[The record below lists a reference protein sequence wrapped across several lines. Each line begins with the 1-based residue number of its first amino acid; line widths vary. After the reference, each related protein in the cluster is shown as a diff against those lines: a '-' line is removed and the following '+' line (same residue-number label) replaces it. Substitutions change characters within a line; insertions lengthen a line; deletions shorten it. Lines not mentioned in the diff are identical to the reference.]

1 MLVNIDIR
9 TLAICYGIFCCTQF
23 VAFFLQHKV
32 SKHEEGLGW
41 WTIGSGCSVF
51 GFFIFLFRDIRAI
64 HLVVVFIYNLSFILC
79 FSFIYIGCA
88 KFNNLSIKKI
98 FLYLTI
104 SLSALCLLYF
114 TYANYSIPLRRTT
127 TSFACAL
134 ISILSVTALRRTAPH
149 ERNIIF
155 LFLKILFLVNALW
168 FSALAL
174 LPLLTASA
182 PIVFEKP
189 SPLVLSYLLLM
200 TTSTLWTFGLIILV
214 NQKLSNQLQTSKLFL
229 QSTLD
234 GLTANI
240 ALIEEHGE
248 IILTNKAWRD
258 FASSN
263 GIAPERVSEGVNYLT
278 SCESAASSCH
288 SDAFTFAEGLKN
300 VLNGNKSLFTMEYA
314 CHSPSQQRWFL
325 ARVTRFPCQGPT
337 RAVVSHEN
345 ITERKL
351 MELAL
356 EESNKQLEAI
366 TNEDG
371 LTKISNRRHFD
382 KMLSYECSRHSRSG
396 TTLSVAM
403 LDIDYFKYYN
413 DTYGHVKG
421 DECLQ
426 RVAQAIAQSLNRPTD
441 LAARYGGEEFVCL
454 MPDTNLLGAVGVAE
468 NIRKTI
474 AQLAIPHSGSHVSE
488 TVTVSIGTLS
498 LTCTKETTPDY
509 IIRKADE
516 LLYQAKHEGRD
527 RIKFKSIDE
536 TYRLEQTNGG
546 MGTLKIAYSDTCTSG
561 NPLIDAQHAD
571 LIRLANDLL
580 QHIFTKNTTQGT
592 QSLLKE
598 ILANTKKHF
607 LDEEAILRSENYP
620 EIDKHAAE
628 HSRLVQQCVNLLQN
642 DSPKD
647 ISTIDILQYI
657 IHDIIMEHM
666 TKEDTKYHYI
676 FSNMH

>member
-1 MLVNIDIR
+1 MLENFDIR

-41 WTIGSGCSVF
+41 WTVGSGCAVL
-51 GFFIFLFRDIRAI
+51 GFFIFLFRDIHSVHSI
-64 HLVVVFIYNLSFILC
+64 VVFTYNLTFILC
-79 FSFIYIGCA
+79 FLFIYIGCV
-88 KFNNLSIKKI
+88 KFNNLKIKKYTLYSITLLATI
-98 FLYLTI
+98 F
-104 SLSALCLLYF
+104 LLYF

-134 ISILSVTALRRTAPH
+134 ISILSVTALKHKTPN
-149 ERNIIF
+149 ERSVIF
-155 LFLKILFLVNALW
+155 DFLKVLFAVNAFW

-174 LPLLTASA
+174 LPLLAASA
-182 PIVFEKP
+182 PVLFEKP
-189 SPLVLSYLLLM
+189 SPLILSYLLLI

-258 FASSN
+258 FASAN
-263 GIAPERVSEGVNYLT
+263 GITPERVSEGVNYLT
-278 SCESAASSCH
+278 SCESAASSCC
-288 SDAFTFAEGLKN
+288 SDALAFAEGLKR
-300 VLNGNKSLFTMEYA
+300 VLKGNEALFSMEYA
-314 CHSPSQQRWFL
+314 CHSPNQQRWFL

-351 MELAL
+351 MEIAL
-356 EESNKQLEAI
+356 EESNKQLEVM

-426 RVAQAIAQSLNRPTD
+426 RVAQAIAQSLHRSTD

-454 MPDTNLLGAVGVAE
+454 LPDTNLLGAIGVTE
-468 NIRKTI
+468 NIRKAI
-474 AQLAIPHSGSHVSE
+474 AKLAIPHRGSEVSE
-488 TVTVSIGTLS
+488 TVTVSIGTIS
-498 LTCTKETTPDY
+498 LTCTKETTPDD
-509 IIRKADE
+509 IIQKADE
-516 LLYQAKHEGRD
+516 LLYQAKREGRD
-527 RIKFKSIDE
+527 RIKFKSINE
-536 TYRLEQTNGG
+536 TYRLEQATSGI
-546 MGTLKIAYSDTCTSG
+546 GTLKIAYSDTYASG
-561 NPLIDAQHAD
+561 NAIIDAQHAH
-571 LIRLANDLL
+571 LIHLANDLL
-580 QHIFTKNTTQGT
+580 QHIFTKNTKQET
-592 QSLLKE
+592 QSLLDD
-598 ILANTKKHF
+598 ILVNTRKHF
-607 LDEEAILRSENYP
+607 EDEEAALRAKHYP
-620 EIDKHAAE
+620 EIDNHAAD
-628 HSRLVQQCVNLLQN
+628 HARLVQQYIKILQKE
-642 DSPKD
+642 SSKD
-647 ISTIDILQYI
+647 ITTIDILQYI

-666 TKEDTKYHYI
+666 IKEDTKYHYI
-676 FSNMH
+676 FSDMH